1 MGDRIRVLFVCMGNI
16 CRSPTGEG
24 VLKAMA
30 KKRGLLDSLH
40 IDSAGTIGYHAG
52 NPADRRMSAAAR
64 KRGYTLDSISRRV
77 TPGDLEEF
85 DYILAADGDNLFDL
99 HSLDRGGR
107 HRDRIKLLTDYHP
120 DPSVD
125 HVPDPYYGGPQ
136 GFELVLDLV
145 EQCCEGLL
153 DEIEERLATQKEG

>member
-1 MGDRIRVLFVCMGNI
+1 MAEKISVLFVCLGNI

-30 KKRGLLDSLH
+30 AKRGLDGRLE

-52 NPADRRMSAAAR
+52 NPADRRMSAAAA
-64 KRGYTLDSISRRV
+64 KRGYSLDSISRRI
-77 TPGDLEEF
+77 TPADLERF
-85 DYILAADGDNLFDL
+85 DYILAADSDNLFDL
-99 HSLDRGGR
+99 HSLDRTGK
-107 HRDRIKLLTDYHP
+107 HRDKIKLLTDYHP

-145 EQCCEGLL
+145 EQCCSNLL
-153 DEIEERLATQKEG
+153 DEMEGRLAAKEQ